1 MKKLLLLFFVPLLIQ
16 SMQEKPKIK
25 DIFIDNKLEN
35 DVRLFTKKSDEKLER
50 EDYIEYLK
58 STKEMLE
65 VSKYIIRFL
74 GSVRGTAI
82 EVLKEKK

>member
-1 MKKLLLLFFVPLLIQ
+1 
-16 SMQEKPKIK
+16 MQEKPKIK